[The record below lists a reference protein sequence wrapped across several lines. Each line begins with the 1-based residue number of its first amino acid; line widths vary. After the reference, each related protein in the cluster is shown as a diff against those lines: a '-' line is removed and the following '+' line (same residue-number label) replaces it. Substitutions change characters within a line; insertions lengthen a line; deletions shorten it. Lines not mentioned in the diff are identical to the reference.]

1 MVYPFHTRI
10 ADFFGGVG
18 VAVNQERRNQIA
30 ELVAQKHTI
39 KNAELMERFGISI
52 ETVRRDLEYLE
63 QQGCL
68 QRVYGGAVLKTSL
81 GSEPEYNSRAKDH
94 AEEKSSIAMAAARLV
109 EPGDSIFLGVGTTV
123 QAMAQYLKNI
133 PDLTAFTNS
142 LRTAVALSELAECS
156 VVLTGGQ
163 LRSKELSLSGFP
175 AEENMLHFN
184 VNKAFLGIG
193 GITEAGVTD
202 FHIGEDSVVTID
214 AGCGI
219 HSEQGMSRHSG
230 KHRFFIG
237 KNSHVTYLEKHVGL
251 GKEGAKRVMDP
262 YSEIHLEEGST
273 LDMEVSQIGGLEE
286 SHRITK
292 AFLDK
297 DSTLKVKESL
307 LTEKRQI
314 ATTDFHVELN
324 GDSSNADIVSRSVA
338 KDESKQEYTSRIV
351 GNARCTGHSECD
363 AIITGKGKV
372 YASPALDA
380 VNEGRADNEAE
391 NARIK

>member
-1 MVYPFHTRI
+1 MKKESKEIMRIISEWKGSFDCPYSIREDGKNIDRKDFGDVKIVPKADNKGLDVYVKDG
-10 ADFFGGVG
+10 A
-18 VAVNQERRNQIA
+18 
-30 ELVAQKHTI
+30 
-39 KNAELMERFGISI
+39 KNARVAIPSCITHSGID
-52 ETVRRDLEYLE
+52 ED
-63 QQGCL
+63 
-68 QRVYGGAVLKTSL
+68 VY
-81 GSEPEYNSRAKDH
+81 N
-94 AEEKSSIAMAAARLV
+94 
-109 EPGDSIFLGVGTTV
+109 
-123 QAMAQYLKNI
+123 
-133 PDLTAFTNS
+133 
-142 LRTAVALSELAECS
+142 
-156 VVLTGGQ
+156 
-163 LRSKELSLSGFP
+163 
-175 AEENMLHFN
+175 
-184 VNKAFLGIG
+184 
-193 GITEAGVTD
+193 D

-307 LTEKRQI
+307 LTEKRQM
-314 ATTDFHVELN
+314 ARTDFHVELN

-338 KDESKQEYTSRIV
+338 KDESRQEYTSRIV

-363 AIITGKGKV
+363 AIITGEGKV

-380 VNEGRADNEAE
+380 VNEDASLIHEAAIGKIAGEQIMKLKTLGLSEEEAE
-391 NARIK
+391 ERIIIGFLS